1 VQRLRWWFLL
11 FLNWHAPSFWRTL
24 RDDVLIPRDA
34 DAFVLWTAKMGVVDS
49 WLIQA
54 AADTL
59 LYWTANPESPQ
70 ARLEPGAIWI
80 FWRGAL
86 VVEKPF
92 EATFSDALPRSQN
105 GQLESPAEFGE
116 RMRSQFEEQ
125 QKVYRKEYESGYY
138 TAQHYFGQHPGV
150 KDHML
155 WLVCRFA
162 GVPLETVLKRWPGAR
177 LYEDPKAT
185 FVRKVNELAKKIG
198 LTLRPWTPK

>member
-11 FLNWHAPSFWRTL
+11 HLNWHARSFWRTL
-24 RDDVLIPRDA
+24 HDDVFLKPDGQSLDTWIQ
-34 DAFVLWTAKMGVVDS
+34 KMQIVDP
-49 WLIQA
+49 WLIEA
-54 AADTL
+54 VGDTL
-59 LYWTANPESPQ
+59 LFWRACPEALELQ
-70 ARLEPGAIWI
+70 HEPGAIWI

-92 EATFSDALPRSQN
+92 TPTFADAVPHIEN
-105 GQLESPAEFGE
+105 GQLESPAEFAE

-162 GVPLETVLKRWPGAR
+162 GVPIDLVLDRWPAANRYDDPEAAIQKAVNRLAR
-177 LYEDPKAT
+177 KM
-185 FVRKVNELAKKIG
+185 G
-198 LTLRPWTPK
+198 LTLRPWTRN